1 MKQIHSRLHSLLPG
15 VLAVLLLLSATA
27 QAATVTIQSDHLDIW
42 HDKQQ
47 ALFVGNVHL
56 VRDDFELFCDSL
68 RAFYKSEKDGG
79 GIDHALA
86 IGHVRLLQGDK
97 KGTADRAIIDNNKQI
112 ITLKGHAVMQQVGGR
127 IEGDIIVHDMV
138 SKTTEVRQG
147 KHGRVHLRI
156 DDKKAA
162 PASTST
168 EKKAAKQKKNKQE
181 TDNPDKLQEGKRVG
195 SETIEPDA
203 AEVTQP

>member
-1 MKQIHSRLHSLLPG
+1 MKKIHLRLNMLLPG
-15 VLAVLLLLSATA
+15 MLALLLMLGATA
-27 QAATVTIQSDHLDIW
+27 QAATVTIQADHLDIW

-47 ALFVGNVHL
+47 ALFTGNVHL

-68 RAFYKSEKDGG
+68 RAFYKSKKDGG

-97 KGTADRAIIDNNKQI
+97 KGSADSAIIDNNKQI

-127 IEGDIIVHDMV
+127 IEGDIIIHDMV
-138 SKTTEVRQG
+138 AKTTEVRQG

-156 DDKKAA
+156 DDKKTS
-162 PASTST
+162 PAS
-168 EKKAAKQKKNKQE
+168 KAPGA
-181 TDNPDKLQEGKRVG
+181 
-195 SETIEPDA
+195 
-203 AEVTQP
+203 TQP